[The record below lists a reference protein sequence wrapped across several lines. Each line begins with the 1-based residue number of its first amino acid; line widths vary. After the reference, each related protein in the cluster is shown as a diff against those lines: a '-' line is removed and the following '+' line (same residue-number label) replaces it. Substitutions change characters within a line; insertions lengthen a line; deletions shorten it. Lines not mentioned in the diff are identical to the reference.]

1 MFGRLEV
8 VRAEYDDGHNNY
20 QEVAQADL
28 TSAHFQVKE
37 SVGESGR
44 VGIVIAGLQSI
55 IPRYLALNLYKGS
68 QLAYTILGTVI

>member
-28 TSAHFQVKE
+28 TSAHF
-37 SVGESGR
+37 
-44 VGIVIAGLQSI
+44 
-55 IPRYLALNLYKGS
+55 
-68 QLAYTILGTVI
+68 